1 MRAVDDGGPCGSWTK
16 LQPGQGPASRP
27 MSVVPYLSRRWP
39 RWRHGNVTRHGA
51 RGAVTMWRGTV
62 HAERWHCWRRSDCR
76 RSSMRHPVDWE
87 TVVLGCLL
95 WILLCHETVSLDWLR
110 ASIIISSYTTT
121 THPHNMELLLRTNF
135 DIPKPPGG
143 VFDREYSHFF
153 YLSNLLLPMSA
164 DSGKKVCFEGC
175 SAWYYEL
182 GHYQIELFQYIHPS
196 GIWIDHFK
204 TL

>member
-1 MRAVDDGGPCGSWTK
+1 MVDPAAAGPSCSLDRDQLADQCLLSPTCHGGGRAD
-16 LQPGQGPASRP
+16 
-27 MSVVPYLSRRWP
+27 
-39 RWRHGNVTRHGA
+39 VTG
-51 RGAVTMWRGTV
+51 MWRGTE
-62 HAERWHCWRRSDCR
+62 HAERWQCDAARCTRSGDTAGDEATVAAAVCDTQWTERQWWR
-76 RSSMRHPVDWE
+76 
-87 TVVLGCLL
+87 GCLL